1 MVTIAH
7 LQAGDPA
14 LAARLAELHERSAV
28 RAYAHIFDTPF
39 PRAEAQERWR
49 SYRGHIALATEPPAS
64 GLLGFCAWSGDSL
77 DALYVE
83 PDAAGRGIGRRLLEA
98 AADTR
103 QLWVM
108 AANTKARS
116 FYERNGWAASGVT
129 RPGYPGA
136 PELEY
141 VRRRVG

>member
-1 MVTIAH
+1 MVTITH
-7 LQAGDPA
+7 RQAGDPT
-14 LAARLAELHERSAV
+14 LAAQLAELHEPSAV
-28 RAYAHIFDTPF
+28 VAYAHIFDTPF

-49 SYRGHIALATEPPAS
+49 SYRGDVALATESPAA

-77 DALYVE
+77 DALYVD
-83 PDAAGRGIGRRLLEA
+83 PDASGRGIGRRLLEA
-98 AADTR
+98 AVGAR
-103 QLWVM
+103 RLWVM
-108 AANTKARS
+108 AANTHARS

-141 VRRRVG
+141 VRPAPG